1 MNVKVDKPLERVVD
15 ESKVGELV
23 HEYVSNKDLMLIEFS
38 FICRMA
44 EHVYVS
50 NRADEERKKRP
61 SYRPIIEHDVLPK
74 KQSSNQVMRDII
86 EEHMDEIKQAGGIS
100 CFVKGDEEVGMDA
113 FIKTPCTGS

>member
-23 HEYVSNKDLMLIEFS
+23 HEYVSSKDLMLIEFS

-44 EHVYVS
+44 EHAHVS

-61 SYRPIIEHDVLPK
+61 FYRPIIEHD
-74 KQSSNQVMRDII
+74 VMRDII
-86 EEHMDEIKQAGGIS
+86 EEHMDEIKQAGWNQLFCEGR
-100 CFVKGDEEVGMDA
+100 
-113 FIKTPCTGS
+113 

>member
-1 MNVKVDKPLERVVD
+1 
-15 ESKVGELV
+15 
-23 HEYVSNKDLMLIEFS
+23 
-38 FICRMA
+38 MA
-44 EHVYVS
+44 EHAYVS
-50 NRADEERKKRP
+50 NRANEERKKRP

-74 KQSSNQVMRDII
+74 KQSSNQEQVRIRRKRIYWLKKEITNAEECHIVGKKLKRTTLKVMRDII